1 MSAVFDKIVGQS
13 NAVRYLLSAFRKGRI
28 AQTMIFHG
36 PPYVGKESTAVA
48 LASLMLCDSGDGC
61 GTCRSCKQVAAY
73 QHPDF
78 NYFFPCPAS
87 WYKDSSAKGEAIGA
101 WAANE
106 SRLGEPLPDP
116 NLLISIE
123 AVREMTRVATRS
135 AFGGKGRVF
144 VVRNADRMRAEA
156 QNAFLKLLE
165 EAPSD
170 VYIMLHSTKPGRV
183 LPTVRSRAQHVRFT
197 SLRAADWIHVF
208 QRLRDVGE
216 PQAELLFRLSGR
228 SLARA
233 AVLLDDEQK
242 EARMLALELLRKT
255 PERKAG
261 SWARNVLSH
270 FGTRIEREDLD
281 ILIDFAIL
289 LARDAL
295 ACQGGASRAMLVNI
309 DLEEE
314 TRRLAHCHGSEL
326 LIRLIHEL
334 EETRH
339 AARLNI
345 DPRLLCFRMERLVSE
360 PGHSWS

>member
-1 MSAVFDKIVGQS
+1 MSTVFDHIVGQS
-13 NAVRYLLSAFRKGRI
+13 NAVHYLLSAHRKGRI

-36 PPYVGKESTAVA
+36 PPCVGKESTAVT

-78 NYFFPCPAS
+78 HYFFPCPAS
-87 WYKDSSAKGEAIGA
+87 WYKDSSAKGEAIGV

-135 AFGGKGRVF
+135 AFGGRGRFF
-144 VVRNADRMRAEA
+144 VVRNADRMKAEA

-170 VYIMLHSTKPGRV
+170 VYIILHSTKPGRI

-197 SLRAADWIHVF
+197 SLRERDWIHVF
-208 QRLRDVGE
+208 QRLRE
-216 PQAELLFRLSGR
+216 IEESQAKLLFRLSGR

-242 EARMLALELLRKT
+242 ETRMLALELLTKQ

-270 FGTRIEREDLD
+270 FGTRVEREDLD
-281 ILIDFAIL
+281 ILIDFTIL

-295 ACQGGASRAMLVNI
+295 ACQGSAAQATLVNL

-314 TRRLAHCHGSEL
+314 TRRLAQCYGSEL
-326 LIRLIHEL
+326 LTRLIHEL

-339 AARLNI
+339 AARLNV
-345 DPRLLCFRMERLVSE
+345 DPRLLCFHIERLVSE
-360 PGHSWS
+360 TG